1 MPSGYLRKVCYNT
14 FVYLKLDENRGDIM
28 DRKIIEKFVLSALI
42 IMGCS
47 AVGGL
52 IWANSQN
59 QLQQQVAVEE
69 AEKEPGVE
77 SDAYIL
83 AKGDYSNL
91 EELLTDVDKPVY
103 DRYTLKQ
110 RQGKGLPT
118 MLPPLAVYNKEK
130 VAYLTFD
137 DGPDNKNTLAILDI
151 LKANGIHG
159 TFYVT
164 GKMCEE
170 NPTVL
175 KRIFEEGHAI
185 GNHSYDHDYKRLY
198 QSKDSFL
205 AEMQQTDDII
215 FNILGVRPFII
226 RAPGGTVGMFSA
238 DYYPALTE
246 AGYVEH
252 DWNVSSED
260 ATPKRPN
267 AARQIKFVDSM
278 TKGDLK
284 DNMALVLMHCCG
296 GKEETVKALQG
307 IIDVLKAKGYRFGV
321 VTPITPQPW

>member
-1 MPSGYLRKVCYNT
+1 
-14 FVYLKLDENRGDIM
+14 M

-59 QLQQQVAVEE
+59 QLQQQAAVEE

-110 RQGKGLPT
+110 RQEKGLPT

-205 AEMQQTDDII
+205 AEMQQTVLPVERWEC
-215 FNILGVRPFII
+215 FPRTII
-226 RAPGGTVGMFSA
+226 RRLRKQDMWNMIGMSVPRMRHRNGPMPLDRLNSWTA
-238 DYYPALTE
+238 
-246 AGYVEH
+246 
-252 DWNVSSED
+252 
-260 ATPKRPN
+260 
-267 AARQIKFVDSM
+267 
-278 TKGDLK
+278 
-284 DNMALVLMHCCG
+284 
-296 GKEETVKALQG
+296 
-307 IIDVLKAKGYRFGV
+307 
-321 VTPITPQPW
+321 